1 MIGLIFTI
9 DCVKYFT
16 ERKEGTVM
24 NLILTSKC
32 VCQIF
37 YTGIMSN
44 LDSSY
49 PCFLSEELEKC
60 KKDTKCETASSIG
73 CMNK

>member
-1 MIGLIFTI
+1 
-9 DCVKYFT
+9 
-16 ERKEGTVM
+16 
-24 NLILTSKC
+24 
-32 VCQIF
+32 
-37 YTGIMSN
+37 MSN

-60 KKDTKCETASSIG
+60 KKDSKCETASSIG